1 MIRLCH
7 KLESFVKN
15 SLTTDSATW
24 HKFAILSQ
32 LINLR
37 RR

>member
-15 SLTTDSATW
+15 SLTIDSATW